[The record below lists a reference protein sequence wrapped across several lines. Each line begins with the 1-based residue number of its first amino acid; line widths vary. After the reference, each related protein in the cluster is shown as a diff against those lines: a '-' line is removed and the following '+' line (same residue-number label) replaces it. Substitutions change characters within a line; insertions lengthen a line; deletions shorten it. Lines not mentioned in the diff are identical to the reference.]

1 MKDWKDEIVIELK
14 SEAATLPPNTRFH
27 PIRKLMSRF
36 STSQRTIEQV
46 MNELI
51 AENVVVRRPGDG
63 YFTRNLSPRR
73 VLHYRLIYPKW
84 PSESFRQFEAAWRN
98 YADQTGEF
106 RLTSRTID
114 RGSEYFKLFPVDDCD
129 ALLVIPPAGPISR
142 DGLRYICSLPVPVV
156 IVSHEVAD
164 LGLSMISGN
173 APAGGAIAAAHLLN
187 HGHRKL
193 AMLVTEPHCDGLDMR
208 CQGFADFARLSGVSV
223 TTIETNVGSWE
234 NSEHRAYDCLGAY
247 LDRNGLDFTGLFVIS
262 GSAALEVYKAF
273 SDRGIAIPD
282 DVSIVAHDDPAG
294 AQFMCPPLDCI
305 RNDEK
310 LSIETA
316 HAELKK
322 VIEGKQPFFHLRP
335 EPSLVE
341 RHSVRTIPAM
351 R

>member
-14 SEAATLPPNTRFH
+14 NEAATLPPNTRFH
-27 PIRKLMSRF
+27 PIRRLMSRF

-46 MNELI
+46 MEELI

-84 PSESFRQFEAAWRN
+84 PSESFKQFETAWRD
-98 YADQTGEF
+98 YADRTGEF
-106 RLTSRTID
+106 RLSSTTLDHPDEFFRALPAT
-114 RGSEYFKLFPVDDCD
+114 DCD
-129 ALLVIPPAGPISR
+129 ALLVIPPTEPISR
-142 DGLRYICSLPVPVV
+142 EGLRYICSLPIPVV
-156 IVSHEVAD
+156 IVGHEVAD

-173 APAGGAIAAAHLLN
+173 ASAGGAIAAAHLIN

-208 CQGFADFARLSGVSV
+208 CQGFTDFARLSDVSI
-223 TTIETNVGSWE
+223 TTIETNIESWE
-234 NSEHRAYDCLGAY
+234 KKEHHTYNCLGAY
-247 LDRNGLDFTGLFVIS
+247 LDRNGLDFTGLFIIS
-262 GSAALEVYKAF
+262 GCAALEVYKAF

-282 DVSIVAHDDPAG
+282 DVSIVAYDDLAG

-305 RNDEK
+305 SYDEK
-310 LSIETA
+310 LSIKAA

-322 VIEGKQPFFHLRP
+322 VVEGKLSFFHFRE
-335 EPSLVE
+335 EPSLIK
-341 RHSVRTIPAM
+341 RHSVRMIPAM